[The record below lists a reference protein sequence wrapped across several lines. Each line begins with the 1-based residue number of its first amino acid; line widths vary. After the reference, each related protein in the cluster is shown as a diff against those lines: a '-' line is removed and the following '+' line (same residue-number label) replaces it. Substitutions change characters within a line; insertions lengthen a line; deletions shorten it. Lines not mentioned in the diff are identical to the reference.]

1 MSLRKHLETIVRPW
15 LLANARWVFQNR
27 QLLIGTCEELTDR
40 QAQWELIDIT
50 ERALGGYWEPP
61 MSSWES
67 RRESMLD
74 LLGKSAPFAFQP
86 ALQISPDARLL
97 IEALSGRW
105 SYEKDRSD
113 QRNIWWQ
120 IANAFSLVVARAT
133 QVAAAAAFKEPEVET
148 RFNALTIHSPHSHS
162 DR

>member
-1 MSLRKHLETIVRPW
+1 M
-15 LLANARWVFQNR
+15 ANANWAFQNR
-27 QLLIGTCEELTDR
+27 QLVIGTCEELSDR

-61 MSSWES
+61 RSSWES

-74 LLGKSAPFAFQP
+74 LLGKPAPFTFRP

-97 IEALSGRW
+97 IEALSGRC

-120 IANAFSLVVARAT
+120 VANAFSLVVSRAT
-133 QVAAAAAFKEPEVET
+133 HAMAPATMETEGWSVGLVRGARTFFWWKPGAPAPERLPAVGQ
-148 RFNALTIHSPHSHS
+148 
-162 DR
+162 